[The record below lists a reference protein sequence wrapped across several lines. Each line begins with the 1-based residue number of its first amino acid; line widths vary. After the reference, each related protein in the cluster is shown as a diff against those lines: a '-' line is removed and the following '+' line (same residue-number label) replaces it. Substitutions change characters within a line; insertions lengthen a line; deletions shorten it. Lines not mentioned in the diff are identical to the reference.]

1 MRLPVA
7 VPLVVFA
14 LVASVSAQSTRSTSR
29 AYALVGSLFTQN
41 SQDSGYVA
49 APTTATSEAL
59 EFRSSGGQ
67 AFASTEF
74 TSGFGTL
81 RARLTADLD
90 NQGNH
95 TRGLAYGPDDFAG
108 EGHMFGGEFSDVVT
122 IGGGGT
128 FRFYY
133 SLSGSVGHTGPGA
146 PVWRAKLYAGAFG
159 TGVTLLRAPGFFLRF
174 EGTGPSSFY
183 AEDYYEFLA
192 TPGAELNIA
201 GVMGALMDVIREAGD
216 PGVSHSVLDATNTGK
231 FRLVPMSPGMSF
243 SAASGTAYTS
253 VRVSGNATLEGLAT
267 SAFGMPVTIQV
278 REVGSLT
285 PLETHHVVLGEGGT
299 FSFETA
305 RTGSHDVTIQG
316 PSWLRAKTTLNL
328 LGDIEGLAF
337 SLFNGDVN
345 GDNSVN
351 LADFL
356 VLRGAFGSTLGNPG
370 YVSGADLNRDGTVN
384 VLDFL
389 ILRSNFGRSG
399 AA

>member
-49 APTTATSEAL
+49 ASTTATAEAL

-67 AFASTEF
+67 AFARAEF
-74 TSGFGTL
+74 MSGFGTL
-81 RARLTADLD
+81 RARHTADLD

-108 EGHMFGGEFSDVVT
+108 EGHIFGGEFSDVIT

-133 SLSGSVGHTGPGA
+133 SLSGSVAHTGPGA
-146 PVWRAKLYAGAFG
+146 PLWRAKLYAGAFG

-174 EGTGPSSFY
+174 EGTGPSSFF

-201 GVMGALMDVIREAGD
+201 GALGALMDVIREAGE

-231 FRLVPMSPGMSF
+231 FRLVPLSPDMSF

-253 VRVSGNATLEGLAT
+253 VRVSGNVSLEGLAT
-267 SAFGMPVTIQV
+267 SALGMPVTVQV

-285 PLETHHVVLGEGGT
+285 PLETHNVVLGEGGT

-356 VLRGAFGSTLGNPG
+356 VLRGAFGSTVGNPG
-370 YVSGADLNRDGTVN
+370 YVPGADLNRDGSVN

-399 AA
+399 VA